1 MPSRSVCIRAHTR
14 TDRATNG
21 GLGPTRAQ
29 ETCLAVCTETRLAHH
44 KPERTGKA
52 IFGDRQELPQAGSSV
67 ESARRDVGALED
79 VVSCDARQFKRC
91 EKCARATASMR
102 WHRAPAWAADLM
114 LTRHVMLLRSHEVAP
129 ATA

>member
-1 MPSRSVCIRAHTR
+1 MSTDDRTTREHKPTNKVVRAAINMPALLLSLYTSPHTHGSHH
-14 TDRATNG
+14 TNG

-79 VVSCDARQFKRC
+79 VVSCDAR
-91 EKCARATASMR
+91 
-102 WHRAPAWAADLM
+102 
-114 LTRHVMLLRSHEVAP
+114 
-129 ATA
+129 